1 MFIELKGKQKAIQ
14 TWWYT
19 SVITTLRRLRQKDP
33 ESNASLG
40 FIGRPCLKTK
50 ITTTKEIKK

>member
-1 MFIELKGKQKAIQ
+1 LKRKQKAIQ